1 MTEDMFDIARRIF
14 FGGGSSIGTPRA
26 TSFFERS
33 QLLPDSSSR
42 ALPKESHQLGKGI
55 LLAEASRP
63 LSPLRDKFTK
73 EIH

>member
-1 MTEDMFDIARRIF
+1 MTEDMFEIARRSF
-14 FGGGSSIGTPRA
+14 FGGGSSIGTPHA
-26 TSFFERS
+26 TSFFERG
-33 QLLPDSSSR
+33 QLAPDSTQR
-42 ALPKESHQLGKGI
+42 PLPKESYKLVQGI